1 MTIFK
6 QTHCLENILDNL
18 IVETGNYSFFSVMK
32 AILMRNEKHN
42 IFTKGID
49 NLNRIM
55 DIQNYIK
62 FNLGMSFIKQI
73 LFDKS
78 QLLTFDGLF
87 QVINCKTLFYD
98 NTDVSRDF
106 SIYNKSHFEDFFRSF
121 QLILQRQNPTD
132 KKILDFLFKNL
143 DI

>member
-1 MTIFK
+1 M
-6 QTHCLENILDNL
+6 ENL
-18 IVETGNYSFFSVMK
+18 IFETGNLSYFDLLK
-32 AILMRNEKHN
+32 AILMRNEKDN
-42 IFTKGID
+42 ILTKGID

-55 DIQNYIK
+55 DVQNYIK

-73 LFDKS
+73 LFDRS
-78 QLLTFDGLF
+78 QLLIFDNLF

-143 DI
+143 DIS